1 GQWRPQNYENVVVHL
16 GVDNLFDESYYE
28 RSSYV
33 ERVMGSRIIDPLYA
47 PGRTVT
53 LGVKM
58 DF

>member
-1 GQWRPQNYENVVVHL
+1 MVHL
-16 GVDNLFDESYYE
+16 NVDNLFDREYYE
-28 RSSYV
+28 RSRYV
-33 ERVMGSRIIDPLYA
+33 QRGRGTRLIEPFYA